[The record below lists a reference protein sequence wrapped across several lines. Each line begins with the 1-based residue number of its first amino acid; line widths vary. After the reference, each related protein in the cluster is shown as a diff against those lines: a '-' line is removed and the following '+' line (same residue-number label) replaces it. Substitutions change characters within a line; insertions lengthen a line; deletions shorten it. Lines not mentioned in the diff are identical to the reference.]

1 MKHDLIGWAR
11 VSTKDQSL
19 DLQKE
24 RLKEAGCCTVFGGKH
39 SGVSK
44 ANDEELES
52 MIRKAEK
59 GDTIIVTKLDRLGR
73 SLSQVLSVV
82 DRLTD
87 KGVGL
92 KALDQPID
100 TSNDDAMGK
109 AMMQLLGMFAEM
121 ERNMIVERTMA
132 GREAT
137 GNWGGRPTKYTEE
150 QEKEMI
156 QKMKD
161 GVSDK
166 KIATEYELSRAT
178 VGRIRQRAGIAPIKW
193 GNK

>member
-52 MIRKAEK
+52 MIKKAEK

-121 ERNMIVERTMA
+121 EKNMIFERTMA

-137 GNWGGRPTKYTEE
+137 GNWGGRSNKLDEDTRRKVWREH
-150 QEKEMI
+150 QS
-156 QKMKD
+156 
-161 GVSDK
+161 GVSK
-166 KIATEYELSRAT
+166 NKLSKQYGVSRST
-178 VGRIRQRAGIAPIKW
+178 VLNICKEFE
-193 GNK
+193 

>member
-1 MKHDLIGWAR
+1 
-11 VSTKDQSL
+11 
-19 DLQKE
+19 
-24 RLKEAGCCTVFGGKH
+24 
-39 SGVSK
+39 
-44 ANDEELES
+44 

-121 ERNMIVERTMA
+121 EKNMIFERTMA

-137 GNWGGRPTKYTEE
+137 GNWGGRSNKLDEDTRRKVWREH
-150 QEKEMI
+150 QS
-156 QKMKD
+156 
-161 GVSDK
+161 GVSK
-166 KIATEYELSRAT
+166 NKLSKQYGVSRST
-178 VGRIRQRAGIAPIKW
+178 VLNICKEFE
-193 GNK
+193 

>member
-24 RLKEAGCCTVFGGKH
+24 RLKEAGCCIVFGGKH

-44 ANDEELES
+44 ANDEELET

-59 GDTIIVTKLDRLGR
+59 GDTILVTKLDRLGR
-73 SLSQVLSVV
+73 SLSQVLNVV
-82 DRLTD
+82 DKLTK
-87 KGVGL
+87 KGVNL
-92 KALDQPID
+92 KALEQPID
-100 TSNDDAMGK
+100 TSNDDAMAK

-137 GNWGGRPTKYTEE
+137 GNWGGRINKLDEDTRRKVW
-150 QEKEMI
+150 KEH
-156 QKMKD
+156 QG
-161 GVSDK
+161 GVSK
-166 KIATEYELSRAT
+166 NKLSKQYGVSRST
-178 VGRIRQRAGIAPIKW
+178 VLNICKEFE
-193 GNK
+193 